1 MNEEFH
7 RCLSEKKKAYTEYR
21 QVKKEMQEYLTSKQ
35 TVEHIFGIDLEETRE
50 AKEEKYRIQE

>member
-1 MNEEFH
+1 
-7 RCLSEKKKAYTEYR
+7 
-21 QVKKEMQEYLTSKQ
+21 MQEYLTSKQ